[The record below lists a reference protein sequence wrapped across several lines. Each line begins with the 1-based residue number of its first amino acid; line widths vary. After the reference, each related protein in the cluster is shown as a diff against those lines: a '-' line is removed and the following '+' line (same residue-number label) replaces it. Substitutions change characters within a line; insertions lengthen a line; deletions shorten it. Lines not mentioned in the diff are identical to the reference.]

1 MYTMNLIV
9 PDVKAGHFGALDD
22 IYPKVARCLCIS
34 PSHPVMFRNA
44 PTRLVSGTVN
54 RIPDICAD
62 VDDRHQFLYL
72 SGSEPLTV
80 DTIEGICI
88 EIPPFRTHI
97 TD

>member
-1 MYTMNLIV
+1 MYTMNPIV

-22 IYPKVARCLCIS
+22 IYSKVARCLRIS
-34 PSHPVMFRNA
+34 PGHPVMLSNA

-54 RIPDICAD
+54 RIPDICANI
-62 VDDRHQFLYL
+62 DDRHQFLHF

-80 DTIEGICI
+80 DTIECI
-88 EIPPFRTHI
+88 RIEVLAFRTHI